1 MTGTSPEERQK
12 PQLRW
17 AVMFSMSL
25 VVFGGYYVYDAIS
38 PLRGAMEAELGMGP
52 TDFGWLVSF
61 YSWPNILGI
70 TILGGILMD
79 RKSVRFAG
87 LIFTLLCVAG
97 ALLMAVGAS
106 EFFRRSALRGTL
118 TDVVP
123 GVSGE
128 LLVMIAG
135 RVLFGFGAE
144 VLIVAQNKV
153 VARWFRDRELALAF
167 GLNLV
172 VCRLGTFAA
181 FNVSAAMVDGSR
193 TFELVPSGTG
203 LWVMA
208 SRYPGL
214 SLTMWTAACVM
225 IASLGAFFVYAALDT
240 LDRGPKETSDDVF
253 RLSDLRDL
261 VGNRTFLAITLLG
274 VFFYGA
280 VFPFTSF
287 ATDILQNK
295 FGLSTHLAGAL
306 PSTVILATIVGT
318 PLGGLFI
325 DRFGRRATMMV
336 VGSFLLMAV
345 HLTLGLTML
354 TPIVPMIVLGLAFSL
369 VPAAMWPSIPFLV
382 PQRQLGTAFGIMG
395 MLQNVG
401 LWGVPILIGWVTE
414 WSNPGVT
421 AERVGQGTAAW
432 DYTAALLLLASLGG
446 IAFVLALRLRFA
458 GRDEASRS
466 LEFPH
471 GSRDE
476 KMVRPTS

>member
-1 MTGTSPEERQK
+1 MTDTLT
-12 PQLRW
+12 PQQRPWLRW
-17 AVMFSMSL
+17 AVMFSMSM

-38 PLRGAMEAELGMGP
+38 PLRGAMEAELGMSP
-52 TDFGWLVSF
+52 SDFGWLVAF

-70 TILGGILMD
+70 TIVGGILMD
-79 RKSVRFAG
+79 RKSVRFVG

-106 EFFRRSALRGTL
+106 EFFRHSSLQKSL
-118 TDVVP
+118 TDVIP

-128 LLVMIAG
+128 LFVMITG

-153 VARWFRDRELALAF
+153 VARWFRDKELALAF

-181 FNVSAAMVDGSR
+181 FNVSALMVDTTR
-193 TFELVPSGTG
+193 TFELVPSDTG
-203 LWVMA
+203 LWIMA
-208 SRYPGL
+208 SRFPGL
-214 SLTMWTAACVM
+214 SMALWIAAAVM
-225 IASLGAFFVYAALDT
+225 LGSLGAFFIFMALDRSEIKPPGAAT
-240 LDRGPKETSDDVF
+240 EIF
-253 RLSDLRDL
+253 RMSDLKDL
-261 VGNRTFLAITLLG
+261 LTNRTFLAITMLG

-295 FGLSTHLAGAL
+295 FGLSTSLAGAL

-325 DRFGRRATMMV
+325 DRFGKRATMMV
-336 VGSFLLMAV
+336 FGSFLLMAV
-345 HLTLGLTML
+345 HLTLALTML

-382 PQRQLGTAFGIMG
+382 PERQLGTAYGVMG

-401 LWGVPILIGWVTE
+401 LWGVPILIGQVTE
-414 WSNPGVT
+414 WANPGVT
-421 AERVGQGTAAW
+421 AARVKQGGGTW
-432 DYTAALLLLASLGG
+432 DYTAALLLLAALGA
-446 IAFVLALRLRFA
+446 IAFVLSLKLRFGA
-458 GRDEASRS
+458 GGPGARE
-466 LEFPH
+466 LELPRT
-471 GSRDE
+471 GQS
-476 KMVRPTS
+476 K

>member
-1 MTGTSPEERQK
+1 MNKRSLADSP
-12 PQLRW
+12 PWLRW
-17 AVMFSMSL
+17 AILLSMGL

-38 PLRGAMEAELGMGP
+38 PLRGAMEAELGMSP
-52 TDFGWLVSF
+52 SDFGWLVSF

-70 TILGGILMD
+70 TIVGGVLMD
-79 RKSVRFAG
+79 RRGVRFTG
-87 LIFTLLCVAG
+87 LVFTLLCVAG

-106 EFFRRSALRGTL
+106 ESFRGSAAREAL
-118 TDVVP
+118 TGLVP

-128 LLVMIAG
+128 LLVMIVG

-153 VARWFRDRELALAF
+153 VARWFHDKELALAF

-172 VCRLGTFAA
+172 ICRLGTFAA
-181 FNVSAAMVDGSR
+181 FNVSAWLVDSSRTLELVRTKAGPWAMV
-193 TFELVPSGTG
+193 
-203 LWVMA
+203 

-214 SLTMWTAACVM
+214 PTTLWVAAAVM
-225 IASLGAFFVYAALDT
+225 LGSLGAFFLYMT
-240 LDRGPKETSDDVF
+240 LDRTERPAKGSSDEVF
-253 RLSDLRDL
+253 RLRDL
-261 VGNRTFLAITLLG
+261 GELFSNRTFLAITLLG

-336 VGSFLLMAV
+336 AGSFLLMAV
-345 HLTLGLTML
+345 HLTLGLTMI
-354 TPIVPMIVLGLAFSL
+354 TPIVPLIVLGLAFSL

-382 PQRQLGTAFGIMG
+382 RHRQLGTAYGVMG

-401 LWGVPILIGWVTE
+401 LWGVPVVIGKLTE
-414 WSNPGVT
+414 WTNPGVD
-421 AERVGQGTAAW
+421 ARRVGQGEATW
-432 DYTAALLLLASLGG
+432 DYTAALMFLAALGAVAFLLS
-446 IAFVLALRLRFA
+446 LRLRLSKGDA
-458 GRDEASRS
+458 ARR
-466 LEFPH
+466 LELPRATQPSDI
-471 GSRDE
+471 G
-476 KMVRPTS
+476 

>member
-1 MTGTSPEERQK
+1 MTTELNPRER
-12 PQLRW
+12 PWLRW

-38 PLRGAMEAELGMGP
+38 PLRGAMEAELGMSP
-52 TDFGWLVSF
+52 SDFGWLVSF

-70 TILGGILMD
+70 TIVGGILMD
-79 RKSVRFAG
+79 RRGVRFAG

-106 EFFRRSALRGTL
+106 DFFRGSAARDSL
-118 TDVVP
+118 TGVIP

-128 LLVMIAG
+128 LLVMITG

-153 VARWFRDRELALAF
+153 VARWFRDKELALAF

-181 FNVSAAMVDGSR
+181 FNVSALMVDSSR
-193 TFELVPSGTG
+193 TFELVPSGAG
-203 LWVMA
+203 LWVMSA
-208 SRYPGL
+208 RYPGL
-214 SLTMWTAACVM
+214 SLSMWTAAVVM
-225 IASLGAFFVYAALDT
+225 LGSLGAFFLYMT
-240 LDRGPKETSDDVF
+240 LDRSEVKRGEPGEERFK
-253 RLSDLRDL
+253 LSDLGDL
-261 VGNRTFLAITLLG
+261 LSNRTFLAITLLG

-295 FGLSTHLAGAL
+295 FGLSTALAGAL

-325 DRFGRRATMMV
+325 DRHGKRATMMV
-336 VGSFLLMAV
+336 FGSFLLMAV

-354 TPIVPMIVLGLAFSL
+354 TPIIPMIVMGLAFSL

-382 PQRQLGTAFGIMG
+382 PERQLGTAYGVMG

-401 LWGVPILIGWVTE
+401 LWGVPILIGAVTE

-421 AERVGQGTAAW
+421 AERVMQGTAVW
-432 DYTAALLLLASLGG
+432 DYTWALLLLSLLGG
-446 IAFVLALRLRFA
+446 IAFVLALRLRFFGDQTVA
-458 GRDEASRS
+458 RE
-466 LEFPH
+466 LE
-471 GSRDE
+471 
-476 KMVRPTS
+476 RPRLNQLK

>member
-1 MTGTSPEERQK
+1 
-12 PQLRW
+12 
-17 AVMFSMSL
+17 MFSMSL

-38 PLRGAMEAELGMGP
+38 PLRGAMEAELGMSP
-52 TDFGWLVSF
+52 SDFGWLISF

-70 TILGGILMD
+70 TIVGGILMD
-79 RKSVRFAG
+79 RRGVRFAG

-106 EFFRRSALRGTL
+106 DFFRASALRDGL
-118 TDVVP
+118 TDLVP

-128 LLVMIAG
+128 LLVMISG

-153 VARWFRDRELALAF
+153 VSRWFRDKELALAF

-181 FNVSAAMVDGSR
+181 FNVSALLVDSSR

-214 SLTMWTAACVM
+214 SLSLWTAAVVM
-225 IASLGAFFVYAALDT
+225 LGSLGAFFIYMALEGSETGPAD
-240 LDRGPKETSDDVF
+240 GPKETF
-253 RLSDLRDL
+253 RISDLRDL
-261 VGNRTFLAITLLG
+261 LANRTFLAITMLG

-295 FGLSTHLAGAL
+295 FGLSTSVAGAL
-306 PSTVILATIVGT
+306 PSTVILATIIGT
-318 PLGGLFI
+318 PLGGWFI
-325 DRFGRRATMMV
+325 DRHGKRTTMMV
-336 VGSFLLMAV
+336 FGSFLLMAV

-354 TPIVPMIVLGLAFSL
+354 TPIVPMIVMGLAFSL

-382 PQRQLGTAFGIMG
+382 PERQLGTAFGVMG

-401 LWGVPILIGWVTE
+401 LWGVPILIGQVTE
-414 WSNPGVT
+414 WANPGVT
-421 AERVGQGTAAW
+421 AERVNQGTAVW
-432 DYTAALLLLASLGG
+432 DYTAALILLAALGG
-446 IAFVLALRLRFA
+446 IAFVLALKLKYGA
-458 GRDEASRS
+458 GGSASRE
-466 LEFPH
+466 LELPR
-471 GSRDE
+471 S
-476 KMVRPTS
+476 KQLK